1 MPVLKNKIDEI
12 LKNKNL
18 TIYKLNKLIKYD
30 ESSLNKAI
38 KMQMSFPEHVIDK
51 ILPILE
57 VSREEFT
64 SWIVADKYPEN
75 IIKMALQELKNSENS
90 PVLTKNIDKILSEK
104 NLSRTQLSKII
115 NYSQSGLNRMI
126 VGKISMSQS
135 IIAKIAPALEIPED
149 TLRAWVL
156 AGKYSQIILEMALNL
171 G

>member
-1 MPVLKNKIDEI
+1 MSFIKTKIDEK
-12 LKNKNL
+12 LKIKDL
-18 TIYKLNKLIKYD
+18 SYYRLGKLLEYH
-30 ESSLNKAI
+30 EGALNEMIHGK
-38 KMQMSFPEHVIDK
+38 KSFPNNIIEK
-51 ILPILE
+51 LLPILE

-64 SWIVADKYPEN
+64 SWIVADKYSQK
-75 IIKMALQELKNSENS
+75 IIQLALQELKNSENS

-135 IIAKIAPALEIPED
+135 IIAKIAPVLEIPED

-156 AGKYSQIILEMALNL
+156 AGKYSRDIIEKALNL
-171 G
+171 

>member
-1 MPVLKNKIDEI
+1 MTILEKKINNI
-12 LKNKNL
+12 LINKNFSHRQL
-18 TIYKLNKLIKYD
+18 AIEIGEFD
-30 ESSLNKAI
+30 SSVNSMIRGIRA
-38 KMQMSFPEHVIDK
+38 FPEHVIDK

-64 SWIVADKYPEN
+64 SWIVADKYSQK
-75 IIKMALQELKNSENS
+75 IIQLALQELKNSENS
-90 PVLTKNIDKILSEK
+90 PVLTKNIDKILFEK

-135 IIAKIAPALEIPED
+135 IIAKIAPVLEIPED

-156 AGKYSQIILEMALNL
+156 AGNYSRDLIEKALNL
-171 G
+171 